1 MIKKLTTLIL
11 SLMACVAVSAEDITL
26 GEPVE
31 TSSFSYSGTFTLDRV
46 TDVYYDGPNWS
57 WMLVDGQ
64 EGTFVSYS
72 GTYGNICKWTA
83 LEAGQHSFSS
93 QWLGG
98 TFMFYTVNDDAE
110 ITLLSVNPE
119 AGSVLSPWVNG
130 SGDVVMR
137 FSESVVYTSAYVK
150 VGDVTSSTISGTTSE
165 NIQHAVRIKDPYLAL
180 YQNGTLSK
188 EGGQAVTLVVEGL
201 QTPAGKLMNGD
212 GKLEIAYVSAPYS
225 ISLSSYTLGQGTYF
239 KSYYPEGDPE
249 GIFTFVF
256 DGNVCTDEGYAPY
269 FTMGIGN
276 LETDGEYYY
285 EVAEAKVDGNT
296 VTVDLTGK
304 NRRPGIAAC
313 GDFSGEY
320 FAFKLCNVFDTSHY
334 MAISSTESN
343 VGSFPFSLIY
353 QEIPESVVAYEFTP
367 SNGSSLAKATTIN
380 LWMSNFSTIQSY
392 DGLLFTYNDGTAPY
406 LIPASELVNIALEA
420 GEAEFNVNVPDY
432 ARTHPVTVSI
442 ANPVSL
448 DGYDKHIYARYNQM
462 VITYSSPIKEYGTY
476 SEIADNTTITLAL
489 NTEPDFLRYSLSDD
503 QGKQYLSGEIYN
515 SVDGYYMFTTNYK
528 VQLESGRTFYLTAI
542 DGTESAS
549 IEFYGNGKEFS
560 YSPVAF
566 VSVDPDPTTGY
577 LSMDSRT
584 ITVTYDG
591 MVKINEK
598 LSGIVG
604 EPTSLPFES
613 IEGVDVE
620 DGYAQSWRLTI
631 AEKYLQDVDR
641 IDLKVN
647 ALDSSDM
654 VVEGDY
660 GTRSYADCKEF
671 SYKVENSGVKSITT
685 EEAADGRVYNLQGI
699 EVTGHDLP
707 AGVYIQ
713 GGRKILIK

>member
-1 MIKKLTTLIL
+1 M
-11 SLMACVAVSAEDITL
+11 SLMACVAVVSAEDITL
-26 GEPVE
+26 GVPVE
-31 TSSFSYSGTFTLDRV
+31 TSSFSYEGTFTLDRT

-57 WMLVDGQ
+57 WMTVDGQ

-72 GTYGNICKWTA
+72 GTYGNICKWSG
-83 LEAGQHSFSS
+83 LEAGQHTFSS

-98 TFMFYTVNDDAE
+98 TFMFYTVNDDAD

-119 AGSVLSPWVNG
+119 AGSSLSPWVNG

-137 FSESVVYTSAYVK
+137 FSESVVYTSAYIK
-150 VGDVTSSTISGTTSE
+150 VGDVTSTTISGTSSE

-180 YQNGTLSK
+180 YQNGTISK
-188 EGGQAVTLVVEGL
+188 AGGQAVSLVLEGV
-201 QTPAGKLMNGD
+201 QTPAGKLMNGNGTLTID
-212 GKLEIAYVSAPYS
+212 YVSAPYS
-225 ISLSSYTLGQGTYF
+225 ISLSSSVLGQGTYF

-249 GIFTFVF
+249 GIFTFTF
-256 DGNVCTDEGYAPY
+256 DGEVCAEDGYAPY

-276 LETDGEYYY
+276 LEADGEYYY
-285 EVAEAKVDGNT
+285 EVAEATVDGNT

-304 NRRPGIAAC
+304 NRRPAISAC
-313 GDFSGEY
+313 GDFNGEY
-320 FAFKLCNVFDTSHY
+320 FAFKLCNVFDTSHN
-334 MAISSTESN
+334 MAISTSEAN

-367 SNGSSLAKATTIN
+367 GNGSSLENATTIN

-392 DGLLFTYNDGTAPY
+392 DGLLFSYNDGTEDY
-406 LIPASELVNIALEA
+406 LIPASELVNTALEA
-420 GEAEFNVNVPDY
+420 DEAEFTVNVPEY
-432 ARTHPVTVSI
+432 ARTHAVTVSL

-448 DGYDKHIYARYNQM
+448 DGYDKHIYARYNQL

-476 SEIADNTTITLAL
+476 SEIADHAVITFAL
-489 NTEPDFLRYSLSDD
+489 NAEPSHLRYNLKDD
-503 QGKQYLSGEIYN
+503 QGTQYFSGEMYN
-515 SVDGYYMFTTNYK
+515 GEDGYYTFATPFK
-528 VQLESGRTFYLTAI
+528 VQLENGRTFYFTVI
-542 DGTESAS
+542 DGTDSAS

-566 VSVDPDPTTGY
+566 VSVDPDPATGS
-577 LSMDSRT
+577 LSPDNRT

-591 MVKINEK
+591 MVKINES
-598 LSGIVG
+598 LSGIIG

-613 IEGVDVE
+613 VEGIDVE

-631 AEKYLQDVDR
+631 AERYLQDAER
-641 IDLKVN
+641 IQLKVN

-660 GTRSYADCKEF
+660 GTNSYDDCKEF
-671 SYKVENSGVKSITT
+671 SYSVENSGVGTI
-685 EEAADGRVYNLQGI
+685 EADEAGDGRVYNLQGI
-699 EVTGHDLP
+699 EVTGRDLP
-707 AGVYIQ
+707 GGVYIQ
-713 GGRKILIK
+713 GGKKILVK